1 MALLKLSL
9 SLGTII
15 AVIASSTFE
24 NSKKDLSTTI
34 NNRLSDN
41 IKPTHYNI
49 EFILNIEEGIYYGK
63 SNVSIKISKETDQ
76 IELHSMNLAITK
88 STLIYKDVQHSEEN
102 KEWLYKPSYYSY
114 DKETNIFI
122 IHFSDKL
129 LAGNYIINME
139 FFGEATNDTE
149 GLFRTSYNNGG
160 GRKV

>member
-1 MALLKLSL
+1 MALLKLLL

-15 AVIASSTFE
+15 AVTASPIFE
-24 NSKKDLSTTI
+24 KSKKDLSTAI

-41 IKPTHYNI
+41 IKPIHYNI

-63 SNVSIKISKETDQ
+63 SNVSIKISKKTEQ

-88 STLIYKDVQHSEEN
+88 STLIYKDVQQSEEN
-102 KEWLYKPSYYSY
+102 RKWSHKPSYYSY
-114 DKETNIFI
+114 DKKTNIFI

-129 LAGNYIINME
+129 LAGNYILNME

-149 GLFRTSYNNGG
+149 GLFRTSYNNGKG
-160 GRKV
+160 QKE